1 MNNPI
6 AGLSKRG
13 HRSVASR
20 LFAIGVVAL
29 CGAGLMSPVVAKEAS
44 SSATIE
50 VIGGPHAG
58 KYTLLQVP
66 NGCNYS
72 ERSTPRD
79 FNSALGRD
87 SKNPKALTMVRVN
100 LRKMT
105 GATQTD
111 PANFDVSVSFG
122 PVMNERLGTVY
133 FTGYNATSG
142 RKSGAGTVT
151 FKDAG
156 QDVQVTF
163 DLKPQPGIV
172 VKGTVTCTVLRY

>member
-1 MNNPI
+1 MKIPT
-6 AGLSKRG
+6 ADLSKHG

-20 LFAIGVVAL
+20 FCAIGLVAL
-29 CGAGLMSPVVAKEAS
+29 CGAGSISSVAAKEES

-58 KYTLLQVP
+58 KHSLLRVP

-87 SKNPKALTMVRVN
+87 SKDPSALTMVRIN
-100 LRKMT
+100 LRKMA
-105 GATQTD
+105 GGTQSD

-122 PVMNERLGTVY
+122 PVMNKRLGTVY

-142 RKSGAGTVT
+142 SKSGTGSVT
-151 FKDAG
+151 FKDSG

-163 DLKPQPGIV
+163 DVQPQPGIV
-172 VKGTVTCTVLRY
+172 IKGTVTCTVLRY